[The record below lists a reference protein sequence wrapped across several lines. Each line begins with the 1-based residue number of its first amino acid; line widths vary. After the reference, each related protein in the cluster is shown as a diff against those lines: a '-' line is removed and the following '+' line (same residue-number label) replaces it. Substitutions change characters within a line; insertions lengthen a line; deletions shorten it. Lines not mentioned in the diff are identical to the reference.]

1 MRISPAHGRILRRAE
16 RPAGSLRAKR
26 RSRMGGFANEDCGQ
40 NRRSPARSPHMGG
53 FARRRRNAP
62 PVENAPPRL
71 GRLRR
76 FLSCAGRSVL
86 PRRRA
91 WEGRGDAGQR
101 GQYMAQRAA
110 APGEVAAIPLLCR
123 PVGTTAPPR
132 LGGSRG
138 RGTARAIYS
147 ATRRRAW
154 GGCGDSSPAPAG
166 RYYRAAAPGRVAG
179 TRDSAGNIWRN
190 APPRLGRLRRFLSCA
205 SRSVLPRRRAWEGRG
220 DAGQRGQY
228 MAQRAAAPGEIA
240 PPEIGAPQPPSYCF
254 YLTEQRFGGIIK

>member
-1 MRISPAHGRILRRAE
+1 
-16 RPAGSLRAKR
+16 
-26 RSRMGGFANEDCGQ
+26 MGGFCGARRDLRGACGQSADRAWAGLRMRIAAQ

-76 FLSCAGRSVL
+76 FLSCASRSVL

-91 WEGRGDAGQR
+91 WGGCGDSSPAPAGRYYRAAAPGRVAGTR
-101 GQYMAQRAA
+101 DSAGQYMAQRAA

-123 PVGTTAPPR
+123 PVGTHRAAAPR
-132 LGGSRG
+132 EGSRG

-154 GGCGDSSPAPAG
+154 GDCGDSSPAPAG

-190 APPRLGRLRRFLSCA
+190 APPRLGRLRRPKLA
-205 SRSVLPRRRAWEGRG
+205 PRSRRHIV
-220 DAGQRGQY
+220 
-228 MAQRAAAPGEIA
+228 
-240 PPEIGAPQPPSYCF
+240 F
-254 YLTEQRFGGIIK
+254 T